1 MSSESENIH
10 TKKIKVFDL
19 LVDETFDELLEE
31 EDYDLRLEEL
41 ARLSDS
47 SNDDYQDELI
57 TKYVRARGKMLIRR
71 ALLVFALEQAELT
84 DKENN
89 A

>member
-41 ARLSDS
+41 ARLSEP
-47 SNDDYQDELI
+47 NDDYQDELI